1 VPERLFAVLR
11 ATMLT
16 WSLAAVV
23 TAPALAWGALGHR
36 IISRVAAQT
45 LPPSVPVFVRSAEA
59 IAEIAALGAE
69 ADRLKG
75 SGASWDADYDH
86 GHFIDIGDDGSVAGT
101 VSVDALPSS
110 REAYD
115 SLLRGAGTDQY
126 KIGYLPYE
134 IIDGFEQ
141 VITDFAYWRVDSVGE
156 RSGADRRVCT
166 IGRADRSARCDVP
179 ARVAC
184 CGAAGLR
191 PRSIRRH

>member
-1 VPERLFAVLR
+1 MVTV
-11 ATMLT
+11 
-16 WSLAAVV
+16 SLAAALS
-23 TAPALAWGALGHR
+23 APALAWGALGHR
-36 IISRVAAQT
+36 IISRVAAQA

-59 IAEIAALGAE
+59 IAEISALGAE

-101 VSVDALPSS
+101 LSVDALPSS

-115 SLLRGAGTDQY
+115 TLLRGAGTDQY

-141 VITDFAYWRVDSVGE
+141 VITDFAYWRVDSIGE
-156 RSGADRRVCT
+156 RSGATDADKRYFH
-166 IGRADRSARCDVP
+166 ADRL
-179 ARVAC
+179 
-184 CGAAGLR
+184 LR
-191 PRSIRRH
+191 EALTVRDIGYQTAVQCTSHNPSPGFGWW